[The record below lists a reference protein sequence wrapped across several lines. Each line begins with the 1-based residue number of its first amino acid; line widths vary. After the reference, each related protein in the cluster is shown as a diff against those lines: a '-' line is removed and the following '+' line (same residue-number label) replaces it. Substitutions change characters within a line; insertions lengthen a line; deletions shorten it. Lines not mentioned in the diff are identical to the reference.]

1 MKAVLLSEHGP
12 VENLYLGETK
22 TPEPGP
28 GQIRV
33 KVAATALNRADLL
46 QREGKY
52 PAPAGESPIL
62 GLEIA
67 GTVDKLGPGSTRWQ
81 QGQRVFGLLAGGGY
95 AEYALIDENLAW
107 PTPQTWSFA
116 EAAAI
121 PEAFLT
127 AYQSLV
133 SIAKVQ
139 ATEKVLVHAGASGVG
154 TAAIQLLK
162 ALGAE
167 VAVTASAS
175 KHDLC
180 HKLGADLCI
189 DYRQNDFVQA
199 CQDWSHGNGVAV
211 VLDFLGAQYWQKNL
225 EVLGMDGRLVIL
237 ALMGGA
243 KITESNLS
251 HILRKRL
258 MIQGST
264 LRNRSLDYKIKLAQ
278 DFWAFAEPLFANKSF
293 KPVIDQI
300 LPWTEVQAAHQRM
313 EQNLNAGKI
322 VLTLD

>member
-12 VENLYLGETK
+12 VENLYLGETE

-28 GQIRV
+28 RQIRI

-81 QGQRVFGLLAGGGY
+81 PGQRVFGLLAGGGY

-107 PTPQTWSFA
+107 PIPETWSFV

-133 SIAKVQ
+133 WIAKVK

-154 TAAIQLLK
+154 SAAIQLLK
-162 ALGAE
+162 ALGADI
-167 VAVTASAS
+167 AVTASAS

-189 DYRQNDFVQA
+189 DYHQNDFVQA
-199 CQDWSHGNGVAV
+199 CQDWGNGKGVVV

-225 EVLGMDGRLVIL
+225 DVLDVDGRLVIL

-322 VLTLD
+322 VLSID